1 MTATGMS
8 GATGVAAGLARQL
21 DGRVI
26 APGDRGYG
34 EARRVW
40 NGCIDRSPAL
50 IACCE
55 SVADVAAAVRAA
67 ADYQLPL
74 AVRGGGHG
82 LPGFSTCDA
91 GIVLDL
97 SGLGGVQVDPGRRLA
112 RAGGGCLWSGYDAAT
127 HAAGL
132 ASPGGVVSTTGV
144 AGLTLGGGVGWLL
157 RKHGLAC
164 DNLLAADVVTADGAV
179 VRASA
184 GEHAE
189 LLWGLRGG
197 GGNFGVVTSFE
208 FRLHPVDTVIAGLMV
223 FPLSRYAELAGV
235 YRDWAAGLT
244 EEFTTLLAAGTAPDE
259 EFLPD
264 DLRGQPAAFVIGCH
278 LGGETAATADLAPL
292 RAMTPAADL
301 FGPMPY
307 PELQSMFDADM
318 PAGRRYYFKGG
329 FLPALTDEA
338 VATIT
343 GQMASRPPGYS
354 EFHLHHMGGAFART
368 DPGSTAFPDRR
379 SDFTYNILACW
390 DDAVGDDTNRTWAR
404 GFAAALEPLGHATGY
419 VNFLTDTQDA
429 TEIHRIY
436 GSDRYARLQRLKR
449 ELDPSNLFALNQNIQ
464 PARS

>member
-8 GATGVAAGLARQL
+8 GATGIAAGLARQL
-21 DGRVI
+21 NGRVI
-26 APGDRGYG
+26 TPGDRGYE

-40 NGCIDRSPAL
+40 NGCIDRTPAL
-50 IACCE
+50 IAQCRSSAE
-55 SVADVAAAVRAA
+55 VAATVRAA
-67 ADYQLPL
+67 AEHQVPL
-74 AVRGGGHG
+74 AVRGGGHS
-82 LPGFSTCDA
+82 LPGFSACDA

-97 SGLGGVQVDPGRRLA
+97 SGLGAVQVDPGRRLA

-127 HAAGL
+127 AAAGL
-132 ASPGGVVSTTGV
+132 ASPGGLVSTTGV
-144 AGLTLGGGVGWLL
+144 AGLTLGGGIGWLL

-184 GEHAE
+184 GDHAE

-208 FRLHPVDTVIAGLMV
+208 FRLHPVATVIGGLMA
-223 FPLSRYAELAGV
+223 FPQVRYAEIAGV

-244 EEFTTLLAAGTAPDE
+244 EEFTTMLAAGTAPDE
-259 EFLPD
+259 DFLPD

-278 LGGETAATADLAPL
+278 LGGEAAADADLAPL
-292 RAMTPAADL
+292 RAMRPAADL

-307 PELQSMFDADM
+307 PDLQSMFDADM
-318 PAGRRYYFKGG
+318 PAGRRYHFKGG
-329 FLPALTDEA
+329 FLPALTDQA
-338 VATIT
+338 VTTIT
-343 GQMASRPPGYS
+343 RQLAQRPPGYS
-354 EFHLHHMGGAFART
+354 EFHLHHMGGAFANI
-368 DPGSTAFPDRR
+368 DPGSTAFPGRR
-379 SDFTYNILACW
+379 GDFTYNILACW
-390 DDAVGDDTNRTWAR
+390 DHPADDDANRTWAR
-404 GFAAALEPLGHATGY
+404 GFAAGLGQHSNATGY

-449 ELDPSNLFALNQNIQ
+449 ELDPSNLFRLNHNIQ
-464 PARS
+464 P